1 MNLKTSTSFHWT
13 FQIHGFW
20 VLGDLSGTVF
30 LNWRLSCLMEYY
42 ESLSSNCII
51 LELYTL
57 ILVLGRALVRLDVNW
72 RTDIY
77 STVVVPPGLLS
88 WVFGRMGIHLV
99 LEVSFSRI
107 MEVLV
112 LFMIPHSNLSK
123 DWSPVTSFNMLKF
136 TLAGIYNTHVISDYP
151 A

>member
-1 MNLKTSTSFHWT
+1 
-13 FQIHGFW
+13 
-20 VLGDLSGTVF
+20 
-30 LNWRLSCLMEYY
+30 MEYY

-88 WVFGRMGIHLV
+88 
-99 LEVSFSRI
+99 
-107 MEVLV
+107 
-112 LFMIPHSNLSK
+112 
-123 DWSPVTSFNMLKF
+123 
-136 TLAGIYNTHVISDYP
+136 
-151 A
+151 